1 MSRSTEQKKKVDN
14 FADSSFLCDSGDEN
28 NTMLK
33 QFNKRFFDA
42 EHPRK
47 LESLSKYLMMKFLTV
62 NKSAILQYE
71 LCNLENYPTKDALT
85 LNILSIVQ
93 IFRMAYQM
101 A

>member
-1 MSRSTEQKKKVDN
+1 MSGSTEQKKKVDN

-28 NTMLK
+28 NTTLK

-71 LCNLENYPTKDALT
+71 LCNLEKDALT